1 MNDPSHKAPTEPP
14 ESPAAR
20 TDASNTNH
28 VAKPDADSV
37 EHFDAVKYLTTLIV
51 IFFVIVVDGFVVMT
65 LWRWFAVPMGARSMP
80 LGTGMGAALVPL
92 YFRMRRKSA
101 DGPVEGDPVRAALK
115 PLLRSVLTALWVLGF
130 ALLARKLT

>member
-1 MNDPSHKAPTEPP
+1 MSDTSHKTPAEPP
-14 ESPAAR
+14 EPRADR

-28 VAKPDADSV
+28 VAEPDTNGKP
-37 EHFDAVKYLTTLIV
+37 DAVKYLTTLIV
-51 IFFVIVVDGFVVMT
+51 IFFVVVVDGFVVMT
-65 LWRWFAVPMGARSMP
+65 IWRWFAVPMGARSMP
-80 LGTGMGAALVPL
+80 LGAGMGAALVPL

-115 PLLRSVLTALWVLGF
+115 PLLRSVLSALWVLGF